1 MKVTRFYTGD
11 DNRSHFE
18 DLDVPLGDTS
28 ARGNRSHVIDVTG
41 LMFRQSDGNS
51 HFLELHPAP
60 RRQFI
65 LCMTGVVEIELG
77 NGEKRQFGPG
87 DVYLADDLT
96 GEGHIHREIS
106 GPLLHAWVHLPNDVD
121 VSKWRS

>member
-1 MKVTRFYTGD
+1 LKVTRFYTGD

-18 DLDVPLGDTS
+18 DLDVPMNDLT
-28 ARGNRSHVIDVTG
+28 RGWRSDVIDVTG
-41 LMFRQSDGNS
+41 LMFRQSDGTS

-65 LCMTGVVEIELG
+65 LCMAGIVEIELG
-77 NGEKRQFGPG
+77 DGEKRQFGPG

-96 GEGHIHREIS
+96 GEGHIHREIE
-106 GPLLHAWVHLPNDVD
+106 GPLTHAWVHLPDD
-121 VSKWRS
+121 FDLAPWR